1 MAFKKHLPNVLSQSR
16 IPLGVLFFFLFTRD
30 RPLTTAFCLLLIII
44 SLITDYLDGMLARKN
59 NTVTLL
65 GKWIDPFSDF
75 VFFLFVYLSFY
86 RTGIMPLLLFCLF
99 LLRELSMYTL
109 IRPLYMR
116 YRLDPAAKLPGKI
129 KTVFQISGSILL
141 IGLFYLQQL
150 QILSFAVL
158 QTWGR
163 FVLGLLI
170 ALSLA
175 SLYWYIKPLVIH
187 LRQGS
192 PS

>member
-1 MAFKKHLPNVLSQSR
+1 MVIKRHLPNLLSQSR
-16 IPLGVLFFFLFTRD
+16 ILLGALFFILFLRD
-30 RPLTTAFCLLLIII
+30 TPATTLICLGLVVI
-44 SLITDYLDGMLARKN
+44 SLVTDYLDGMLARKN

-75 VFFLFVYLSFY
+75 VFFFFVYLSFY
-86 RTGIMPLLLFCLF
+86 KTGLMPLLLFCLF

-116 YRLDPAAKLPGKI
+116 HKLDPAAKLPGKI

-141 IGLFYLQQL
+141 IGLFYLQKL
-150 QILSFAVL
+150 NLLSSATLV
-158 QTWGR
+158 TVAR

-175 SLYWYIKPLVIH
+175 SLYWYIRPLVIH
-187 LRQGS
+187 LRRGGT
-192 PS
+192 P

>member
-1 MAFKKHLPNVLSQSR
+1 MVFKKHLPNLLSQSR
-16 IPLGVLFFFLFTRD
+16 ILLGVLFLILFLRD
-30 RPLTTAFCLLLIII
+30 TPLVTLVCFLLVII

-75 VFFLFVYLSFY
+75 VFFFFVYLSFY

-116 YRLDPAAKLPGKI
+116 HKLDPAAKMPGKI

-150 QILSFAVL
+150 DILSFTVVKTCA
-158 QTWGR
+158 R
-163 FVLGLLI
+163 FILGVSI
-170 ALSLA
+170 VLSLS
-175 SLYWYIKPLVIH
+175 SLYWYIRPLVLH
-187 LRQGS
+187 LRRGK